1 MSLEQIIG
9 FTVFSFIA
17 AATPGP
23 NNVLLTAAGVS
34 VGLRKGMITLW
45 GIVFGFS
52 VMIFVVSLSIGNIL
66 NYIIEYSKYI
76 KFLGAILLI
85 RLAWQIANAPTNM
98 TRSSENESTKQFSF
112 NFINTALFQ
121 WVNPKAWIVVTD
133 DPDLIA
139 QAIIM
144 SGAYEDNWKKHPA
157 LEVNFSIW
165 QNKLPLYNVRMSNF
179 SAAMARSQLDQ
190 IQRRSSEGLF
200 NYEYVAERI
209 TTSPHISMPAP
220 LEHETR
226 APDSIQF
233 LLENMSEMEALNFV
247 KEAKK
252 LGVSVQIFGLKK
264 DNARAFWNWHFLQD
278 IPELKETTAML
289 KRVCDVKLPAWLKKS
304 DLDFVTQSI
313 LNAILRASGRST

>member
-121 WVNPKAWIVVTD
+121 WVNPKAWIVVTS
-133 DPDLIA
+133 L
-139 QAIIM
+139 
-144 SGAYEDNWKKHPA
+144 
-157 LEVNFSIW
+157 
-165 QNKLPLYNVRMSNF
+165 
-179 SAAMARSQLDQ
+179 
-190 IQRRSSEGLF
+190 
-200 NYEYVAERI
+200 I
-209 TTSPHISMPAP
+209 TTYMVS
-220 LEHETR
+220 
-226 APDSIQF
+226 
-233 LLENMSEMEALNFV
+233 EN
-247 KEAKK
+247 
-252 LGVSVQIFGLKK
+252 SVL
-264 DNARAFWNWHFLQD
+264 
-278 IPELKETTAML
+278 
-289 KRVCDVKLPAWLKKS
+289 
-304 DLDFVTQSI
+304 TQSI
-313 LNAILRASGRST
+313 FFALIFLVTSTLGCAPWLLLGTALSRFLIHPVRAKVFNISMAVLLIISVIPNII